1 MKTFFLALS
10 AIALI
15 AFNGLSQDIT
25 WPRQLTNNGSV
36 LTMYQPQVQAWVNH
50 QKLDYRMAFS
60 LIPNQGKEVVGVMY
74 MLSTTNVNMDNHSVL
89 ISNMV
94 LVDTH
99 FPSLNATDAASMKAI
114 VSSFVNPYRTLT
126 MPLEQIVACT
136 PKEDPVSTV
145 TVKNDPPVIYVN
157 MRPTILL
164 QLQGPPVKSATG
176 QANLDYVYN
185 ANYPLFYNSS
195 GATYYLYDGLE
206 WRKSQSAKGP
216 WAFTST
222 LPGSLNTLAKNS
234 SWTNLKGI
242 VPAVTTPAA
251 SMPDVY
257 YSEQL
262 AEMILFNGQPVYQTI
277 SGTSLKYAT
286 NTDSEIYFC
295 SNDNNYY
302 FLTAGRWFS
311 SPSLNGPWTY
321 ATPNLPAD
329 FSKIPISSPAATV
342 LSSVPGTSQAADAVM
357 IAQIPT
363 TVEVNAATAAQQV
376 HIVYA
381 GDPQFKPIETTSM
394 LYAVNTTDKVIE
406 VSTNQYYACVQG
418 IWFVSTSATG
428 PWQTATSIPAAIY
441 TIPPSSPVY
450 NVTYVTQTV
459 TSTGTVQSSYTS
471 GYMGA
476 FVVGVGIGAIIASG
490 SGYYY
495 PPYYYHPPYGYPA
508 CYNYPMTYGAYAYHP
523 YPYGGVS
530 YGASYNPYTGTYAR
544 SATAYGPYGSATAAQ
559 AYNPYTGTY
568 ARGGSVSTP
577 YGTTSAAQAYNPRT
591 GASASTVQSS
601 SPYGQWGSSTVHTA
615 NGQTVN
621 AQHTTTSQGT
631 TAAAKSSSGAAF
643 AGASGANNSG
653 AVVRTASGDKYAS
666 ANGNVYK
673 NTGSGWESADNSG
686 YNSSAAKSQNY
697 SNTYNPS
704 AQAQSAANSAKSSG
718 NYNSQSMNQEAQ
730 NRQSGNAQAQQFGAK
745 SSGGGWGGDS
755 GRGGFDGGSGF
766 SGGGARVFGG
776 GGGGFS
782 GGGGRGFGGGGGGR
796 R

>member
-1 MKTFFLALS
+1 MKTLFLTVVMVMVISFF
-10 AIALI
+10 
-15 AFNGLSQDIT
+15 GLSQDIT

-36 LTMYQPQVQAWVNH
+36 LTMYQPQVQGWVNH
-50 QKLDYRMAFS
+50 QKLNYRMAFS

-74 MLSTTNVNMDNHSVL
+74 MLSTTNVNMDDHSVL

-114 VSSFVNPYRTLT
+114 VNSFVNPYRTLT

-136 PKEDPVSTV
+136 PKDEPTNTV
-145 TVKNDPPVIYVN
+145 EVNNDPPVIFVN
-157 MRPTILL
+157 TKPTILL
-164 QLQGPPVKSATG
+164 QLQGAPAKSAAG
-176 QANLDYVYN
+176 SSGLQYIAN
-185 ANYPLFYNSS
+185 ANYPLFYNPS
-195 GATYYLYDGLE
+195 GSTYYLYDGLE
-206 WRKSQSAKGP
+206 WRKAQSTSGP
-216 WAFTST
+216 WTFTSS
-222 LPGSLNTLAKNS
+222 LPNSLTSLAKDPN
-234 SWTNLKGI
+234 WKNLQGI
-242 VPAVTTPAA
+242 IPAVTTPAT
-251 SMPDVY
+251 SMPDIY

-286 NTDSEIYFC
+286 NTDSEFFFSS
-295 SNDNNYY
+295 SNNNYY
-302 FLTAGRWFS
+302 FLTSGRWFS
-311 SPSLNGPWTY
+311 SPGLNGPWTY
-321 ATPNLPAD
+321 ATPNLPSD
-329 FSKIPISSPAATV
+329 FSKIPVTSPAATV

-363 TVEVNAATAAQQV
+363 TVQVNPATAAQQV
-376 HIVYA
+376 NIVYA
-381 GDPQFKPIETTSM
+381 GAPQFKPIETTSM
-394 LYAVNTTDKVIE
+394 SYAVNTTDKVIMI
-406 VSTNQYYACVQG
+406 SSNQYYACVQG
-418 IWFVSTSATG
+418 IWFLSTSATG
-428 PWQTATSIPAAIY
+428 PWQTATFVPTSIY
-441 TIPPSSPVY
+441 SIPPSSPVY

-459 TSTGTVQSSYTS
+459 TSTGTVQASYTS

-476 FVVGVGIGAIIASG
+476 FVVGVGAGVIIASG

-495 PPYYYHPPYGYPA
+495 PPYMYYPTVGYPY

-523 YPYGGVS
+523 YPYGGVA

-577 YGTTSAAQAYNPRT
+577 YGTTSAAQAYNPYT
-591 GASASTVQSS
+591 GASASTHQSS
-601 SPYGQWGSSTVHTA
+601 SPYGQWGSSTVNTA

-621 AQHTTTSQGT
+621 AQHSTTSQGT

-643 AGASGANNSG
+643 AGASGANNSA
-653 AVVRTASGDKYAS
+653 AVAQTASGDKYAA

-673 NTGSGWESADNSG
+673 NTGSGWESADNSS
-686 YNSSAAKSQNY
+686 YNSSAAKSQSY
-697 SNTYNPS
+697 SNTYNSS

-718 NYNSQSMNQEAQ
+718 SYNTQSMNQEAQ
-730 NRQSGNAQAQQFGAK
+730 NRQSGSAQSQQFSNKA
-745 SSGGGWGGDS
+745 SGGG
-755 GRGGFDGGSGF
+755 GF
-766 SGGGARVFGG
+766 SGGGGGFGG
-776 GGGGFS
+776 GG